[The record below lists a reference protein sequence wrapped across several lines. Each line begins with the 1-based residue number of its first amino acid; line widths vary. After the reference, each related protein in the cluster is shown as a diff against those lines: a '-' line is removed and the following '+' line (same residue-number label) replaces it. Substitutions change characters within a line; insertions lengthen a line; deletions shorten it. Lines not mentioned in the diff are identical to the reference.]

1 MHIKS
6 EQKKKGIKFYIE
18 WSLFNCRWLLI
29 PFYLKLFWTLVR
41 LLFDFY
47 TGHVTTELLLE
58 TLEAIDIVMIA
69 NLVKMIITG
78 SYNSFVSKEHGYKN
92 ENNSS
97 GILKVK
103 TMTSLMG
110 ICAITLLKNFLEADN
125 ISVLTIMVQLSVF
138 AFFTI
143 AAWVLAKIDFI
154 HVQSEV
160 MEHSVTHDPKGYS
173 V

>member
-1 MHIKS
+1 MSKNHS
-6 EQKKKGIKFYIE
+6 FKFYTE
-18 WSLFNCRWLLI
+18 WVLFNSRWVLI
-29 PFYLKLFWTLVR
+29 PFYLKLFWTLGK
-41 LLFDFY
+41 LLYNFY
-47 TGHVTTELLLE
+47 IGHVTTELQVE

-78 SYNSFVSKEHGYKN
+78 SYNSFVSKAHGYKN

-110 ICAITLLKNFLEADN
+110 ICAITLLKNFLEADKVGFLA
-125 ISVLTIMVQLSVF
+125 IAIQLAIF
-138 AFFTI
+138 AFFTV

-160 MEHSVTHDPKGYS
+160 MDHTGTCDPEEDCAHTE
-173 V
+173 